1 MVFTR
6 RDSLRLGGG
15 ALAALAL
22 PNCTGQRLKLP
33 PRPITGNLI
42 DVHCHLFNGTDL
54 PVATFLTRLVLPTY
68 DPKTCP
74 LGPKPGFRSSGTIE
88 DPDLV
93 EALIAKIVDW
103 LLGNTPT
110 ACEELASLKRDQ
122 ISTVASERSRVRTL
136 TRDKLAEFLAQP
148 PEPAL
153 SRRADTSNRLRDA
166 LRQEVGA
173 TPVDRT
179 VRIKTNQRAATALLK
194 SPGQYGALLRWVQLF
209 FWTRQ
214 SLAQEL
220 VAFSHSWGRQPLML
234 VPLMV
239 DFAHWLGQTTTD
251 GSSFPEQ
258 VAVFGELARR
268 STVPMHGMVAYDP
281 LRAVFWKQ
289 GVHNRFRTPE
299 FDPLALARHAVTKEG
314 FVGLKLYPP
323 MGFRATGNPPDDAA
337 YPPAVIKALRPNGRL
352 GDQLD
357 QAMDDAFALC
367 TELDAPILA
376 HAYNSLS
383 AGPDFG
389 ARAEPR
395 YWIKALERWPTL
407 RLCLAHQGSFC
418 WPETKR
424 PAGKSTTGSSWE
436 WTIGRYV
443 RDHPASHLYMDISY
457 FSELVRSGNRLDY
470 VAEQLMTWIRDCD
483 PDVRHILFGTDW
495 TMIDKEPEVAAYG
508 LSVERFLAD
517 RCGLTEDQ
525 INRVMWQNA
534 MRFIGLDAGKN
545 RARLLE
551 FYGSRHPDWTRI
563 DLPAPP

>member
-1 MVFTR
+1 MAFTR

-22 PNCTGQRLKLP
+22 PNCTGVRPKLP

-54 PVATFLTRLVLPTY
+54 PITTFLTRLILPSY

-74 LGPKPGFRSSGTIE
+74 LGPKPDFRSSGTIE

-93 EALIAKIVDW
+93 EMLIAKIVDW

-110 ACEELASLKRDQ
+110 ACAELASLKRDQ
-122 ISTVASERSRVRTL
+122 ISTVTSESGRVRTL
-136 TRDKLAEFLAQP
+136 TRDRLAEFLARP

-153 SRRADTSNRLRDA
+153 SRRADTTNRLRDA
-166 LRQEVGA
+166 LWQEAG
-173 TPVDRT
+173 TTSGDMTLRS
-179 VRIKTNQRAATALLK
+179 KTNRRAATTLLA
-194 SPGQYGALLRWVQLF
+194 SRGQYGALLRWVQLF
-209 FWTRQ
+209 FRSRQ

-220 VAFSHSWGRQPLML
+220 SGFSHSWGRQPLML

-239 DFAHWLGQTTTD
+239 DYAHWLGQTTSKD
-251 GSSFPEQ
+251 SSFPEQ

-268 STVPMHGMVAYDP
+268 SAVPLHGMVAYDP
-281 LRAVFWKQ
+281 LRAVFWKR
-289 GVHNRFRTPE
+289 GLHKRFPTPE

-337 YPPAVIKALRPNGRL
+337 YPPAVIKALRPKGTL

-357 QAMDDAFALC
+357 QAMNDAFALC
-367 TELDAPILA
+367 TELDVPILA
-376 HAYNSLS
+376 HANNSLS
-383 AGPDFG
+383 AGPGFG

-395 YWIKALERWPTL
+395 YWIKALEGRPTL
-407 RLCLAHQGSFC
+407 RLCLAHQGGFC
-418 WPETKR
+418 WPETAPSAK
-424 PAGKSTTGSSWE
+424 GTTTGSSWE
-436 WTIGRYV
+436 WAIGRYV

-457 FSELVRSGNRLDY
+457 FSELIRSGNRLGY
-470 VAEQLMTWIRDCD
+470 VADQLMAWIRDCD
-483 PDVRHILFGTDW
+483 RDVRHILFGTDW
-495 TMIDKEPEVAAYG
+495 TMIGKERGFAAYG
-508 LSVERFLAD
+508 LTVERFLTD
-517 RCGLTEDQ
+517 RCHLTEAQ

-534 MRFIGLDAGKN
+534 MRFLGLDAGKN
-545 RARLLE
+545 RARLLD
-551 FYGSRHPDWTRI
+551 FYGSRRPDWTRI
-563 DLPAPP
+563 DLSGNP